1 MSHELL
7 AKTFD
12 QWAAD
17 GRDASMEQGH
27 GDVVG
32 QVVARMEIAS
42 GQQILDLGCGNG
54 WATRLLAKSGSG
66 VSAIGIDISPEMIAK
81 AEELHSFTIRARYEV
96 GPFERLDFPDAK
108 FDRVFSM
115 EALYYAVDLDAALAE
130 ILRVLKEGGRADIVV
145 DYFTENPGTA
155 TWAEATGVPMHYLS
169 EAEWQQRLE
178 AAGFQDV
185 KVQRVH
191 DSRGA
196 DESQFEPDCCHPT
209 FESFRKA
216 QQAGSLWLQCTK

>member
-12 QWAAD
+12 EWASN

-27 GDVVG
+27 GDVVS
-32 QVVARMEIAS
+32 QVIAEMGISS

-66 VSAIGIDISPEMIAK
+66 VSSIGIDISPEMIAR

-96 GPFERLDFPDAK
+96 GPFEKIDFGDAK

-115 EALYYAVDLDAALAE
+115 EALYYAVDLDASLSE
-130 ILRVLKEGGRADIVV
+130 ILRVLKPGGAADIIV
-145 DYFTENPGTA
+145 DYFIENPGTA
-155 TWAEATGVPMHYLS
+155 SWAEATGVPMHYL
-169 EAEWQQRLE
+169 AETEWKTRFE
-178 AAGFQDV
+178 GAGFGDV
-185 KVQRVH
+185 NLRRVV
-191 DSRGA
+191 DTRA
-196 DESQFEPDCCHPT
+196 PDESAFEPDHCHPD
-209 FESFRKA
+209 FASKQA
-216 QQAGSLWLQCTK
+216 AHQAGSLWIRGVK

>member
-12 QWAAD
+12 EWASN

-32 QVVARMEIAS
+32 QVIAGMGISS

-66 VSAIGIDISPEMIAK
+66 VSSIGIDISPEMVAR

-96 GPFERLDFPDAK
+96 GPFEKIDFADGK

-115 EALYYAVDLDAALAE
+115 EALYYAVDLDASLLE
-130 ILRVLKEGGRADIVV
+130 ILRVLKGGGVADIVI

-155 TWAEATGVPMHYLS
+155 SWADATGVPMHYLG
-169 EAEWQQRLE
+169 EANWKARFET
-178 AAGFQDV
+178 AGFGEV
-185 KVQRVH
+185 TLQRVM
-191 DSRGA
+191 DTRAA
-196 DESQFEPDCCHPT
+196 DESKWEADVCHPT
-209 FESFRKA
+209 FESFKA
-216 QQAGSLWLQCTK
+216 AHEAGSLWIRGVK

>member
-12 QWAAD
+12 EWASN

-32 QVVARMEIAS
+32 QVIAEMGISS

-54 WATRLLAKSGSG
+54 WATRLLAKSSSG
-66 VSAIGIDISPEMIAK
+66 VSSIGIDISPEMIAR

-96 GPFERLDFPDAK
+96 GPFEKIDFADGK

-115 EALYYAVDLDAALAE
+115 EALYYAVDLDASLVE
-130 ILRVLKEGGRADIVV
+130 ILRVLKPGGAADIVI
-145 DYFTENPGTA
+145 DYFTENAGTA
-155 TWAEATGVPMHYLS
+155 SWADATGVPMHYLG
-169 EAEWQQRLE
+169 EAEWKARFE
-178 AAGFQDV
+178 GAGFGDV
-185 KVQRVH
+185 NLRRVI
-191 DSRGA
+191 DTRAA
-196 DESQFEPDCCHPT
+196 DESKWEPDVCHPT
-209 FESFRKA
+209 FESFKA
-216 QQAGSLWLQCTK
+216 AHEAGSLWIRGVK